1 MRRSDQARCET
12 LKSHDL
18 RLQLSNRVDHEV
30 PISGDGGDLGEKARE
45 LLCEIAQAHEMRIYA
60 GSINRDHVH
69 MLLTPHLSVSRA
81 VESGKSSQRLLSEY
95 RPTDPAFSGNPKPP
109 PLGGGVFTRWRIRAA
124 GR

>member
-30 PISGDGGDLGEKARE
+30 PISGDGGDLGEKNRE

-60 GSINRDHVH
+60 GSI
-69 MLLTPHLSVSRA
+69 T
-81 VESGKSSQRLLSEY
+81 RLVA
-95 RPTDPAFSGNPKPP
+95 D
-109 PLGGGVFTRWRIRAA
+109 
-124 GR
+124 

>member
-81 VESGKSSQRLLSEY
+81 VESGKSSQRLISEY

-109 PLGGGVFTRWRIRAA
+109 PLGGGVFTRWSFHAA

>member
-81 VESGKSSQRLLSEY
+81 VESGKSSQRLISEY

-109 PLGGGVFTRWRIRAA
+109 PLGGGVFTRWRIHAA